1 MPDAETREDPPGV
14 PDGDRP
20 EGTGGIVFFRTENR
34 EPVVEW
40 YTETVGAD
48 VWLEQSGCTILSFGG
63 FRFGFCDGEE
73 TEDSGILTFVY
84 DDEAAVDAMHEHVG
98 EAADEEPHV
107 NERYDIY
114 QFFASDPDGRTAEFQ
129 TFR

>member
-1 MPDAETREDPPGV
+1 MTDTDQDEVTPAGT
-14 PDGDRP
+14 DGDRP
-20 EGTGGIVFFRTENR
+20 EGAGGIVFFRTENR
-34 EPVVEW
+34 ESVVEW

-48 VWLEQSGCTILSFGG
+48 VWLEQPGCTILSFEG

-73 TEDSGILTFVY
+73 TEDNGILTFVY
-84 DDEAAVDAMHEHVG
+84 DEEAAVDAMHEQLG
-98 EAADEEPHV
+98 DAADEEPHV

>member
-1 MPDAETREDPPGV
+1 MRDSDVTDPTGN
-14 PDGDRP
+14 RP

-34 EPVVEW
+34 DSVVAW
-40 YTETVGAD
+40 YTETVGAE
-48 VWLEQSGCTILSFGG
+48 VWLEQPGCTILSFGG

-73 TEDSGILTFVY
+73 TEADGILTFVY
-84 DDEAAVDAMHEHVG
+84 DDRAAVNAMHEQVG
-98 EAADEEPHV
+98 DAADEQPHL

-129 TFR
+129 TFE